1 MTKILVVE
9 DETSI
14 RELIG
19 TYLQDDGYEVIEA
32 NNGEDAKEKVHKDKP
47 DVVVTDVVM
56 EGKSGFELCRSLKK
70 DPATQNIP
78 VIVCSSKN
86 QDLDI
91 LWGKKQGAD
100 VYVTK
105 PFTKDDILKAVKS
118 VAG

>member
-1 MTKILVVE
+1 MTKVLVVE
-9 DETSI
+9 DEQSV
-14 RELIG
+14 RELIS
-19 TYLQDDGYEVIEA
+19 TFLKDDGYEVIDA
-32 NNGEDAKEKVHKDKP
+32 DSAKKAEDLATQQKP

-56 EGKSGFELCRSLKK
+56 PEKNGFELCRSLKK
-70 DPATQNIP
+70 NEATQNIP

-105 PFTKDDILKAVKS
+105 PFTKDDIIKAVKS